1 MPPYYD
7 DSRVNIATFVHSVV
21 RNHIVSKLYRTKK
34 FVDCFE
40 TTTSSMTS
48 EVNDDYDWSNL
59 FDYDDLRKDIY
70 RMARVTGDEE
80 TVCEFMDEATFDNPI
95 KRAILWQISKSNFL
109 SAETR

>member
-21 RNHIVSKLYRTKK
+21 RNHIVSKLYRVRK
-34 FVDCFE
+34 FVDCFD
-40 TTTSSMTS
+40 TTTSCITS
-48 EVNDDYDWSNL
+48 ESNEDYDWGNL
-59 FDYDDLRKDIY
+59 FDYEELREDIY
-70 RMARVTGDEE
+70 KMARVEMDAD
-80 TVCEFMDEATFDNPI
+80 TVCEFMEEATFDNPI